1 MRRPPVLWKLAQG
14 LCRILTSVVFDLKV
28 YGVRNVPSKGGVL
41 IVTNHESHLDP
52 VLIGVQLPR
61 PISYLAKSELFVNPF
76 FGWLIRNLYAFP
88 VRQGAGDVGAMKETI
103 NRLKE
108 GHLLNIF
115 PEGSRS
121 MDGELLPV
129 QAGVALVVR
138 RAGVPVVPCVIDGS
152 YEAMPRGSKLPH
164 RRPIRVMYGRP
175 IDMSGWKTE
184 QVVSTIE
191 TRWREMMAALR
202 QPKATGDHLPPGT

>member
-1 MRRPPVLWKLAQG
+1 MKQPPVLWKLAQS
-14 LCRILTSVVFDLKV
+14 LCRIVTSVMFDLKV
-28 YGVRNVPSKGGVL
+28 YGARNVPQAGGVL
-41 IVTNHESHLDP
+41 LVSNHESHLDP

-61 PISYLAKSELFVNPF
+61 PISYLAKSELFENPF

-121 MDGELLPV
+121 PDGNFLPV
-129 QAGVALVVR
+129 EAGVALVVR
-138 RAGVPVVPCVIDGS
+138 RAGVPVVPCVIEGS
-152 YEAMPRGSKLPH
+152 YEAMPRGSRIPH
-164 RRPIRVMYGRP
+164 RKPIRVMYGPP
-175 IDMSGWKTE
+175 IDMTGWKSD
-184 QVVSTIE
+184 QIIGTIE
-191 TRWREMMAALR
+191 QKWREMMAELKR
-202 QPKATGDHLPPGT
+202 RG

>member
-1 MRRPPVLWKLAQG
+1 MTKPPVLWKLAQT
-14 LCRILTSVVFDLKV
+14 LCRIVTSVTFDLKC
-28 YGVRNVPSKGGVL
+28 YGVHNVPLTGGAL

-52 VLIGVQLPR
+52 VLIGVQLRR
-61 PISYLAKSELFVNPF
+61 PISYLAKSELFKNSF
-76 FGWLIRNLYAFP
+76 FSWLIRSLYAFP

-103 NRLKE
+103 HRLKE

-121 MDGELLPV
+121 PDGSFLPV
-129 QAGVALVVR
+129 EAGVALVVR
-138 RAGVPVVPCVIDGS
+138 RAGVPVVPCVIEGS

-164 RRPIRVMYGRP
+164 RKPIRVMYGEP

-191 TRWREMMAALR
+191 KKWREMMAEIKR
-202 QPKATGDHLPPGT
+202 RG